1 MLKET
6 RIHLEEEEKNH
17 DSNNEENMLHRKMY
31 LQYTIFYQCNGIK
44 YIEKYKNRIVV
55 YLKKKK
61 KNPKNILTKVSPL
74 GELKYMQHNTI
85 ASSMFFTLM

>member
-1 MLKET
+1 
-6 RIHLEEEEKNH
+6 
-17 DSNNEENMLHRKMY
+17 MLHRKMY
-31 LQYTIFYQCNGIK
+31 LQYTIFYQCTGIK

-55 YLKKKK
+55 YLKKK

-85 ASSMFFTLM
+85 ASSMFFMLM

>member
-1 MLKET
+1 MTVITKKT
-6 RIHLEEEEKNH
+6 CHTG
-17 DSNNEENMLHRKMY
+17 KMY

-61 KNPKNILTKVSPL
+61 NLNNILTKVSPL

-85 ASSMFFTLM
+85 ASSMFFMLM

>member
-1 MLKET
+1 
-6 RIHLEEEEKNH
+6 
-17 DSNNEENMLHRKMY
+17 MY

-61 KNPKNILTKVSPL
+61 NPKNIFKAPL
-74 GELKYMQHNTI
+74 GKLKYMQHKHH
-85 ASSMFFTLM
+85 S